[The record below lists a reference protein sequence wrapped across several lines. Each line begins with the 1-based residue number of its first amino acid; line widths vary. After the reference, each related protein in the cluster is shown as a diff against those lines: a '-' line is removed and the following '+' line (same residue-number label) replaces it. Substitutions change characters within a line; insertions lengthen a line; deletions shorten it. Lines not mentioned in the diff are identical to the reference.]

1 MKGRENKQLIRGG
14 NREWGNAH
22 LITDHFI
29 TGYDAGYYG
38 YLFSEV
44 FSADMFYA
52 AFKDDPM
59 NKAQGRRY
67 RRIILE
73 RGGTMDEMQYLT
85 EFLDRAPNPKA
96 FFQDRGLA

>member
-1 MKGRENKQLIRGG
+1 M
-14 NREWGNAH
+14 NREWGHAH
-22 LITDHFI
+22 LIIDHFI

-44 FSADMFYA
+44 FSADMFYT

-67 RRIILE
+67 RKTILE
-73 RGGTMDEMQYLT
+73 RGGTMDEMAYLK
-85 EFLDRAPNPKA
+85 EFLGRDPKPDA
-96 FFQDRGLA
+96 FFRDRGIA